1 MSHKCQLADWYYCP
15 SHVRHLG
22 SRIQNEAYA
31 TQNRQKR
38 LLRKGCVEALGF
50 SDCEDLHCELKT
62 QAGNEAA
69 GGTEA
74 SGVSAQDF
82 HQKSV
87 GGLLESF

>member
-38 LLRKGCVEALGF
+38 LLRKGA
-50 SDCEDLHCELKT
+50 
-62 QAGNEAA
+62 
-69 GGTEA
+69 
-74 SGVSAQDF
+74 
-82 HQKSV
+82 
-87 GGLLESF
+87 

>member
-1 MSHKCQLADWYYCP
+1 MPVGRLVLLSQSRATSGEPNTKRSL
-15 SHVRHLG
+15 RHPE
-22 SRIQNEAYA
+22 QAEEAA
-31 TQNRQKR
+31 P
-38 LLRKGCVEALGF
+38 KGCVEALGF